1 MAQWRLHLPKPIAL
15 PQTSSPP
22 SAEYSLLAN
31 RFTELLLEKGV
42 PTHQHVSFVAQH
54 CGLSISQA
62 RRKMLGA
69 SWSFSEVR
77 QLASELGISL
87 DNLFTNEQSHSDPA
101 IHSEAQKQRTLA
113 IEGTL
118 LIGEV
123 RIACNVTL
131 GTRVMAPNGPADLLA
146 VQLPRELIVGTAAQL
161 AEDLKHGQVFHVH
174 ELRIYQPDRAASVVA
189 ILDDDPDS
197 SSALCEWFSE
207 AGYEAVAY
215 SSGEQLLGE
224 VEDYDAFIVD
234 FLLAGGESS
243 TETIAEIRLRLP
255 EAPIALLTGKLRD
268 GLVSELDLAPI
279 LRTQNVLFFEK
290 PVRPSV
296 LAAALQSGLDRI
308 ALQQQSK
315 ATGLVP

>member
-1 MAQWRLHLPKPIAL
+1 MAQWRLNFPKPIAL
-15 PQTSSPP
+15 PLPPPPP
-22 SAEYSLLAN
+22 SAEYSSLAN
-31 RFTELLLEKGV
+31 RFTELLLEKGI
-42 PTHQHVSFVAQH
+42 PAHQHVSFVGQC

-69 SWSFSEVR
+69 SWSFAEVR
-77 QLASELGISL
+77 QLANELCVSL
-87 DNLFTNEQSHSDPA
+87 DNLFTNERSHPDPA
-101 IHSEAQKQRTLA
+101 IHSQAERQRALA
-113 IEGTL
+113 IEGVL
-118 LIGEV
+118 LIGDA

-131 GTRVMAPNGPADLLA
+131 GTRLAAPNSPADFLA
-146 VQLPRELIVGTAAQL
+146 VQLPKELIVGTAAQL
-161 AEDLKHGQVFHVH
+161 AEELKHGQVFHVH
-174 ELRIYQPDRAASVVA
+174 ELRIYQPDRAAPVVA

-197 SSALCEWFSE
+197 SSALCEWFNE

-215 SSGEQLLGE
+215 SSGERLLDE
-224 VEDYDAFIVD
+224 VDDYDAFVVD
-234 FLLAGGESS
+234 FLLAGDQVS

-308 ALQQQSK
+308 AVQQ
-315 ATGLVP
+315 AGTTGNSR